1 MLKDRVVY
9 MNGEFVAWD
18 KANVHM
24 MSHSFSRGS
33 AIFEVISV
41 HKTDKGPVIF
51 RLDEHAERLSASAHL
66 LEMDLPLSREELMKA
81 TIATVKRNGIQEG
94 FVKIMGFYPQVAF
107 EILPPQRG
115 LDLAIFAI
123 DPAQDLGS
131 LHFAFEKGTTLGVSK
146 WRKLDPQTIPI
157 EAKVAGN
164 YMNGIMARQDARKRG
179 FENAIMLDTQG
190 FIAEGGTESVF
201 LVKDGRLFTPA
212 TGTVLKSITRK
223 SILEL
228 AKVLGIEAFEKR
240 LAPLLCWEAEEIF
253 LSGTPIKVLPV
264 RKVEERE
271 LKEVPGPVSRKLS
284 AAMQQIEAGK
294 DERFRQWLFP
304 VL

>member
-1 MLKDRVVY
+1 MLKDRVVFL
-9 MNGEFVAWD
+9 NGEFVPWD

-33 AIFEVISV
+33 AIFEVISI
-41 HKTDKGPVIF
+41 HKTNKGPVIF
-51 RLDEHAERLSASAHL
+51 RLDEHSERLSTSAHL
-66 LEMDLPLSREELMKA
+66 LEMDLPLSREDLQKA
-81 TIATVKRNGIQEG
+81 AIATVKRNGVQEG
-94 FVKIMGFYPQVAF
+94 FIKIMGFYPQIAF
-107 EILPPQRG
+107 EILPLQRQ
-115 LDLAIFAI
+115 LDLAIFVV
-123 DPAQDLGS
+123 DPAQDLGA
-131 LHFAFEKGTTLGVSK
+131 LHFPFEKGTSLCISK

-164 YMNGIMARQDARKRG
+164 YMNGIMARQEARKRG
-179 FENAIMLDTQG
+179 FENALMLDTQG

-223 SILEL
+223 SVLEI

-240 LAPLLCWEAEEIF
+240 LTPQLCEEAEEIF

-264 RKVEERE
+264 RKMEERE
-271 LKEVPGPVSRKLS
+271 LKEVPGPISRKLS
-284 AAMQQIEAGK
+284 DLMHQIETGR
-294 DERFRQWLFP
+294 DERFSPWLFP
-304 VL
+304 VK